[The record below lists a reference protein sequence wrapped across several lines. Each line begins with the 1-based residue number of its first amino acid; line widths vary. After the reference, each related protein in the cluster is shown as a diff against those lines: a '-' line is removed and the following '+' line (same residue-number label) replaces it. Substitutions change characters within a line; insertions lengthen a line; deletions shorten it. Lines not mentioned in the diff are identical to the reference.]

1 MAAVA
6 SSWIDSIKGTVLTAG
21 WSQAG
26 QAGWIDLGGR
36 ALRVVAVLWMAWTLA
51 GLLWLLSGHSSAP
64 LPAPPPAPRHEAPAV
79 DVGQLASFNLFGA
92 APVAAGGAAA
102 NAPDTTLQLRL
113 AGVFVNVKAAASSA
127 IVAERNNP
135 TAPAKVYR
143 VNETL
148 PGGAVLAEV
157 HDDRILIRRGDGAT
171 EVLRFEKT
179 GLLDGGSAPA
189 AGAGI
194 EADDAGADQP
204 VNVREALDNAITAM
218 GRNPE
223 AFVQQFGLKPGP
235 MGYEITAATPEDLR
249 GAIGLQPGDKILSV
263 NGRRLGNPRQDQD
276 ALAALKASGSARVE
290 VQRGG
295 QIVTIERKF

>member
-1 MAAVA
+1 M
-6 SSWIDSIKGTVLTAG
+6 
-21 WSQAG
+21 AG
-26 QAGWIDLGGR
+26 QARWAGAAGR
-36 ALRVVAVLWMAWTLA
+36 LLRVLATLWMAWTLA
-51 GLLWLLSGHSSAP
+51 GLLWLLSGHGTVP
-64 LPAPPPAPRHEAPAV
+64 LSAPPPAPRRAAPAV
-79 DVGQLASFNLFGA
+79 DVGQLATLNLFGA
-92 APVAAGGAAA
+92 PPVAAAGGAAA

-113 AGVFVNVKAAASSA
+113 AGVFVNVVAEDSSA

-143 VNETL
+143 VNDSL

-179 GLLDGGSAPA
+179 GLLDGSGTTSGTAQ
-189 AGAGI
+189 GAGGV
-194 EADDAGADQP
+194 EADDAAADEP
-204 VNVREALDNAITAM
+204 VNVREALDNAMTAM
-218 GRNPE
+218 GRDPA
-223 AFVQQFGLKPGP
+223 AFVQQFGLKPSP
-235 MGYEITAATPEDLR
+235 LGYEITAATPEDLR
-249 GAIGLQPGDKILSV
+249 GAVGLQPGDRILSV

-276 ALAALKASGSARVE
+276 VLAAVKASGSARVE

>member
-1 MAAVA
+1 M
-6 SSWIDSIKGTVLTAG
+6 VLTAG
-21 WSQAG
+21 WALAG
-26 QAGWIDLGGR
+26 QERWIGMAGRL
-36 ALRVVAVLWMAWTLA
+36 LRVLATLWMAWTLA
-51 GLLWLLSGHSSAP
+51 GLLWLVSGHGSAP
-64 LPAPPPAPRHEAPAV
+64 LPAPPARPRAQAPAV
-79 DVGQLASFNLFGA
+79 DVGKLASLNLFGA

-113 AGVFVNVKAAASSA
+113 AGVFVNAVATASSA

-143 VNETL
+143 VNDTL

-157 HDDRILIRRGDGAT
+157 HDDRIVIRRGDGAN
-171 EVLRFEKT
+171 EILRFEKT
-179 GLLDGGSAPA
+179 GLLDGGQAP
-189 AGAGI
+189 GAKA
-194 EADDAGADQP
+194 EADDAAADQP

-218 GRNPE
+218 GRNPD

-249 GAIGLQPGDKILSV
+249 GALGLQPGDRILSV

-276 ALAALKASGSARVE
+276 VLATLKASGSARVE

>member
-1 MAAVA
+1 M
-6 SSWIDSIKGTVLTAG
+6 
-21 WSQAG
+21 
-26 QAGWIDLGGR
+26 DLGGR
-36 ALRVVAVLWMAWTLA
+36 ALRVVATLWMAWTLA

-64 LPAPPPAPRHEAPAV
+64 LSPPPQAPRRVAPTV
-79 DVGQLASFNLFGA
+79 DVGQLASYNLFGA
-92 APVAAGGAAA
+92 APVAAAGGAAA

-113 AGVFVNVKAAASSA
+113 AGVFVNVRPESSSA

-135 TAPAKVYR
+135 MGPAKVFR
-143 VNETL
+143 INDTL

-157 HDDRILIRRGDGAT
+157 HDDRILIRRGDGAS

-179 GLLDGGSAPA
+179 TLLEGGSPPA
-189 AGAGI
+189 GSGGVQV
-194 EADDAGADQP
+194 DATEQP
-204 VNVREALDNAITAM
+204 VNVREALDHAITAM

-249 GAIGLQPGDKILSV
+249 SAVGLQPGDRILSV
-263 NGRRLGNPRQDQD
+263 NGRRLGNPRQDQEV
-276 ALAALKASGSARVE
+276 LASLKASGSARVE